1 MSIQEL
7 QHQLA
12 DAGTRYQE
20 NKVHSAEWDA
30 MLKACEEDP
39 AYKLAKLVMDKTKF
53 ELKEARRL
61 QSDHGTIQNKLKKE
75 IADIQGQI
83 DAYWRDGG
91 NLSNDKK

>member
-7 QHQLA
+7 QQQLA
-12 DAGTRYQE
+12 DAVKRYQE
-20 NKVHSAEWDA
+20 NKVHYDEWDA
-30 MLKACEEDP
+30 KLKALEEDP